1 MSTMLIRRICNGEAV
16 LVQAQGKNG
25 KLIGRSFPVR
35 SYIENKRTPIAESFL
50 EKLSEEDRGK
60 FNETMR
66 AYYLQLP
73 KASSSKKTVQHNFS
87 KQYKEVTYQEVIDAL
102 RRSSMF
108 NYY

>member
-25 KLIGRSFPVR
+25 KIGRSFPVR
-35 SYIENKRTPIAESFL
+35 SYIENECTPPAKSFL
-50 EKLSEEDRGK
+50 EELSEEDRGK

-66 AYYLQLP
+66 EYYLQLP